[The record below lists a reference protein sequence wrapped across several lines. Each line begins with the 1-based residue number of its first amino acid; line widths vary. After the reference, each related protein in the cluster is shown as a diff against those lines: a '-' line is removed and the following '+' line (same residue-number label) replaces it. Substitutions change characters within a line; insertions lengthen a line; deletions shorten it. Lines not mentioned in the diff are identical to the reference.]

1 MENRIGKELG
11 ESSLLDERT
20 GLYTRQ
26 GFLSLAQQM
35 VKLAARKKRDVLLVH
50 ADLKNLE
57 AIRER
62 FGEDAG
68 EEARLGA
75 AEVLHRT
82 FRKSDVI
89 SCFDGDEFFMIT
101 IETRK
106 GGAEALTGRLLENIR
121 RRNAEAGAPELTMR
135 VGTASFD
142 PQGAC
147 SIEAILAKTEEM
159 IRKDDD
165 ALLN

>member
-1 MENRIGKELG
+1 MENRIGKEFG
-11 ESSLLDERT
+11 ERSLVDERT

-35 VKLAARKKRDVLLVH
+35 VKLAVRKKRDVLLVH

-62 FGEDAG
+62 FGEEGG
-68 EEARLGA
+68 EAARVRA
-75 AEVLHRT
+75 ADLLHDT

-89 SCFDGDEFFMIT
+89 SCFDRDEFVMIT

-106 GGAEALTGRLLENIR
+106 GGAEALTARVLENVR
-121 RRNAEAGAPELTMR
+121 RHNAETGAPELAIR
-135 VGTASFD
+135 IATASFD
-142 PQGAC
+142 PQSAG
-147 SIEAILAKTEEM
+147 SIEEMLAQTEGM
-159 IRKDDD
+159 IHKDDD